1 VAADV
6 TTRTDAGSQ
15 VPGIAGLVLATA
27 VWGSTFLV
35 TKDSLDTL
43 SAANLLF
50 WRFGVAAVV
59 LLAVAP
65 RRWLGL
71 TRVEWRRGLLLG
83 LFLGTGFLAQTEG
96 LRHTSAAVSGFLTGL
111 MVVFTPLVAAA
122 LFNEQI
128 TRRGWL
134 AVAVATAGLAL
145 ISLNGFSLS
154 PGAAIT
160 VLGALLFSLQIASL
174 SRWATPQNSY
184 GLTAVSVAVTATVC
198 FVAALTGQGVAV
210 PTRTDEWVTILYL
223 ALGATCLGLVLQ
235 AWSQSH
241 LTATTAAVIMTLE
254 PAFAAVIAVGF
265 GGEQLT
271 VRMWLGAAAIL
282 SAMFIAELGP
292 RQCCDSQLPKVAAL

>member
-1 VAADV
+1 MGADV
-6 TTRTDAGSQ
+6 TSRAEARSQ
-15 VPGIAGLVLATA
+15 APGVVGLVLATA

-35 TKDSLDTL
+35 TKDALDTL
-43 SAANLLF
+43 SGANLLF

-59 LLAVAP
+59 LCLVAP

-71 TRVEWRRGLLLG
+71 TRAEWRNGVLLG

-122 LFNEQI
+122 LFREQI
-128 TRRGWL
+128 TRKGWL
-134 AVAVATAGLAL
+134 AVVVATAGLAL
-145 ISLNGFSLS
+145 ISLNGWGLS

-174 SRWATPQNSY
+174 SRWATKENSY
-184 GLTAVSVAVTATVC
+184 GLTAVSVAVTTAVC
-198 FVAALTGQGVAV
+198 LIAALAGSGVSV
-210 PTRTDEWVTILYL
+210 PTATQDWLAILYL

-241 LTATTAAVIMTLE
+241 LSATTAAVIMTLE
-254 PAFAAVIAVGF
+254 PAFAAVIAVGI
-265 GGEQLT
+265 GGEALT
-271 VRMWLGAAAIL
+271 MRMWLGAVAIL
-282 SAMFIAELGP
+282 GAMFIAELGP
-292 RQCCDSQLPKVAAL
+292 RECCDSQVPRV

>member
-1 VAADV
+1 M
-6 TTRTDAGSQ
+6 TTLQTEPRRSQ
-15 VPGIAGLVLATA
+15 APGVVGLVLATA

-35 TKDSLDTL
+35 TKDALDTL
-43 SAANLLF
+43 AGANLLF

-59 LLAVAP
+59 LCTVAP

-71 TRVEWRRGLLLG
+71 TRAEWRNGVLLG
-83 LFLGTGFLAQTEG
+83 LFLGSGFLAQTEG

-122 LFNEQI
+122 LFKEQI
-128 TRRGWL
+128 TRQGWV

-145 ISLNGFSLS
+145 ISLNGWILS

-174 SRWATPQNSY
+174 SRWATRKNSY
-184 GLTAVSVAVTATVC
+184 GLTSVSVAVTAAVC
-198 FVAALTGQGVAV
+198 LVAALIGPGVTV
-210 PTRTDEWVTILYL
+210 PSATEDWMAILYL

-241 LTATTAAVIMTLE
+241 LSATTAAVIMTLE
-254 PAFAAVIAVGF
+254 PAFAAVFAVGI
-265 GGEQLT
+265 GGEALT
-271 VRMWLGAAAIL
+271 ARMWLGAVAIL
-282 SAMFIAELGP
+282 AAMFIAELGP
-292 RQCCDSQLPKVAAL
+292 RKCCDSQVPRV